1 MARQNINTGT
11 TANDGTGDSLRNA
24 GGKINDNFKELYGM
38 LGESDQVSQYLVID
52 SDAVIFNG
60 DSINVYTTRLEVV
73 DPTQNNTITLPD
85 SSGNV
90 VLDTGM
96 QTLTRKS
103 LDSAQLKLPAF
114 KDADES
120 HNYEIV
126 PGALT
131 ANQKV
136 FIPDLADSDSFVLL
150 KVAQT
155 MENKTLDSAT
165 INNPVLNR
173 ILDTNGAEIT
183 EYTAVA
189 SAVNHVKITNAAA
202 TNDPKIEAAGAD
214 SSVNLKLAGKG
225 TEGAVEIDH
234 TLAMAH
240 QTMTGAGAV
249 NRQVPLTIFNSGS
262 ALAATLADGEQ
273 IGEIKYFVNQGAGT
287 ATLTPTNLA
296 SGSTVAWTQHDA
308 GFMIWGGTSWY
319 LASKTQ
325 A

>member
-1 MARQNINTGT
+1 MRP
-11 TANDGTGDSLRNA
+11 NA
-24 GGKINDNFKELYGM
+24 
-38 LGESDQVSQYLVID
+38 DQGST
-52 SDAVIFNG
+52 S
-60 DSINVYTTRLEVV
+60 
-73 DPTQNNTITLPD
+73 P
-85 SSGNV
+85 
-90 VLDTGM
+90 
-96 QTLTRKS
+96 LTNKT
-103 LDSAQLKLPAF
+103 LDSAELKLPAF
-114 KDADES
+114 KDADSS

-126 PGALT
+126 PGALS

-136 FIPDLADSDSFVLL
+136 HIPALTDSDTFAML

-183 EYTAVA
+183 EYTAVG
-189 SAVNHVKITNAAA
+189 SAVNHVKITNAA
-202 TNDPKIEAAGAD
+202 TTDDPKIEAAGAD
-214 SSVNLKLAGKG
+214 THINLKLAGKG

-240 QTMTGAGAV
+240 QTMTSAGAV
-249 NRQVPLTIFNSGS
+249 DRQVPLTIFNSGS
-262 ALAATLADGEQ
+262 GIAVTLADGEQ